1 MMMTKRPSSIRI
13 LIVGLGNYNLS
24 LTRHSV
30 GQLVLE
36 SLNRLLNQIHQNT
49 ISKSSSFSKGFNDQ
63 ALRIN
68 LNDPITTFH
77 SKSSSRGSRFFQI
90 ISDRSKNRSD
100 GQGSSVDLKFSKN
113 HSGWIAQHR
122 FIIRSIK
129 TDVSPRS
136 KSSSPSL
143 RVESG
148 VEDDEDRREVLIEL
162 FKPKAL
168 MNICGPIV
176 SQLYLDKHQACNSFI
191 KQNNGYD
198 EDDGEEWMGR
208 ASDGLR
214 LKTERMMVLIHDE
227 LDLRPMKIKLKVPPG
242 SMKTNGH
249 NGLKS
254 VFSSLRS
261 RRMDER
267 TLSSELR
274 RIYCLKIGIGR
285 EANTH
290 KNNRG
295 ERGDDEVRKIRD
307 NEQVSRW
314 VLGNLSTEEIL
325 AYGWKREDYREVLRL
340 AGSHLDDELGAKRT
354 RPLLEVWSN
363 VLKVIIGS

>member
-176 SQLYLDKHQACNSFI
+176 SQLYLDKHQACN
-191 KQNNGYD
+191 K
-198 EDDGEEWMGR
+198 EWMGR

-274 RIYCLKIGIGR
+274 RIYCLKIGI
-285 EANTH
+285 
-290 KNNRG
+290 
-295 ERGDDEVRKIRD
+295 DDEVRKIRD